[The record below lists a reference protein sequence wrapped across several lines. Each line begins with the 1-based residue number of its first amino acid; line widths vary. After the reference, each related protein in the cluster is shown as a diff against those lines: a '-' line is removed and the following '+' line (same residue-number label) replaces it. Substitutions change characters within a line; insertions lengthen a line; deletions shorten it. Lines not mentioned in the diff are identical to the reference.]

1 MAESERR
8 WTLLVYRIPSQPS
21 RLRLQVWRKLQGL
34 GAAYLQ
40 DAVCVL
46 PARSDLQAE
55 FEETAHAI
63 REMGGTA
70 TLFCAQPLGE
80 GEDEAV
86 LQAFRE
92 LADERY
98 RSILGRIE
106 AALAL
111 LQGQVS
117 VGSIEVAEESL
128 MRERVAF
135 LRAQRIAY
143 VGGTLEPKVEE
154 ALEKLRK
161 TLDEIRAALLA

>member
-1 MAESERR
+1 MTKSEHK

-46 PARSDLQAE
+46 PSRNDLQIE
-55 FEETAHAI
+55 FEETAHII

-70 TLFCAQPLGE
+70 TLFHAVPLSE

-86 LQAFRE
+86 LQAFRD

-98 RSILGRIE
+98 RAIIGRIG
-106 AALAL
+106 AALEI
-111 LQGQVS
+111 LQGQVT
-117 VGSIEVAEESL
+117 VGDIEVAEESL
-128 MRERVAF
+128 MRERVGF
-135 LRAQRIAY
+135 LRAQRLAY
-143 VGGTLEPKVEE
+143 IGGTMEPKVE
-154 ALEKLRK
+154 ALLETLRK